1 MKSVALKNSYIG
13 IALALIFFATAC
25 KPNYPSNNESLPVE
39 PTLSSDGKLLVVLVN
54 GGREIPLLRLKWL
67 DRDEPWF
74 EVPAPRYTNSIR
86 FGLTSYSL
94 LLTHARPGP
103 LGASQ
108 LSRWDASQPA
118 KPSEILYEGTHVAF
132 PVEIKSGQVIIR
144 MCPQPPGENACVR
157 GSGTVQ
163 ALVANGQAT
172 LIKDTDG
179 LLYAQ
184 PNVVEGGFF
193 WLEGEYF
200 SKRRG
205 DASRREITAFALP
218 SGKVPEFDITRF
230 DATSERLQCDHKAER
245 CLLNYLTDERVNG
258 TTFVYG
264 FKVFDGPN
272 TCLLPDVK
280 GWQDKFSVTPDG
292 RSAVMSLSRVSEE
305 PRHVVVM
312 RFTPGQCEPTSIQH
326 ISFEK
331 EKP

>member
-1 MKSVALKNSYIG
+1 MKFSVRKNAYFV
-13 IALALIFFATAC
+13 IALASIFFATAC
-25 KPNYPSNNESLPVE
+25 KPNYPTDIASLPIE
-39 PTLSSDGKLLVVLVN
+39 PTLSSDGKLLVVLFN
-54 GGREIPLLRLKWL
+54 SGQETPRLRIKRL

-74 EVPAPRYTNSIR
+74 EVPAPKYTNSIR
-86 FGLTSYSL
+86 FGLTGYGL

-103 LGASQ
+103 QGLSQ

-118 KPSEILYEGTHVAF
+118 TPSEILYEGTHVAF

-144 MCPQPPGENACVR
+144 MCPQPPGGNACVR

-172 LIKDTDG
+172 LIKETSG

-193 WLEGEYF
+193 WLEGAYF
-200 SKRRG
+200 SKKRG

-218 SGKVPEFDITRF
+218 GSKVPEFDIARF
-230 DATSERLQCDHKAER
+230 DATSERLQCDHKANR

-331 EKP
+331 EKS